1 MVAPQESEMMR
12 SFHYAY
18 QKARAWHSSVATSIW
33 AGVRYSL
40 TGDTGYFKSHGGWRL
55 SRVHRGSES
64 AEQ

>member
-18 QKARAWHSSVATSIW
+18 RKARDWHSSVATSIW
-33 AGVRYSL
+33 AGVRYSF

-55 SRVHRGSES
+55 SRVHRGPES

>member
-1 MVAPQESEMMR
+1 MMR

-33 AGVRYSL
+33 AGVSYSL

-55 SRVHRGSES
+55 SRVHRGPES

>member
-1 MVAPQESEMMR
+1 MMR

-40 TGDTGYFKSHGGWRL
+40 TGDTGYFRSHVDGVCLACTGG
-55 SRVHRGSES
+55 G
-64 AEQ
+64 